1 MMIILKIKVWRF
13 IVVGLKCLVSVTYMV
28 MN

>member
-13 IVVGLKCLVSVTYMV
+13 IVVCLKCLVSVTYMV